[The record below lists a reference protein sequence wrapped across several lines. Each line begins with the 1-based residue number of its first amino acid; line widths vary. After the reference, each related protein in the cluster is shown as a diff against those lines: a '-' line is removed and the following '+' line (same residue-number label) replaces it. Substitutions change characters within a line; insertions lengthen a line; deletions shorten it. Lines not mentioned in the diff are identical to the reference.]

1 MIDGSSVAV
10 RRSLTCAGTV
20 ATVNAVRSRQDGVR
34 VVDVALASA
43 LLVLVEAAVVASRQT
58 RPGPTWL
65 AAVWG
70 ALAVI
75 PLAWRREAPIRVW
88 GISSL
93 SALVAFA
100 NHGSPGVLALAPLI
114 ALYTVATTCPRRV
127 SLTAGAATVIGGT
140 LAVVAS
146 RPSGVRWREA
156 GSVAPKLLFPIV
168 LVAAAWL
175 IGDNL
180 RVRRAYV
187 AELEAKAARAQAD
200 RTADLARAASAERTR
215 IARELHDVVV
225 HHVSVIA
232 VQAGAARLLADQ
244 AGDTSESRQ
253 SWLAVETTAR
263 TALAELREILGLLR
277 SDREPSALTPPP
289 GIDQLDRLIE
299 DVRQAGLSVD
309 ARVEG
314 TPVVL
319 PPAVDLSGYRIVQ
332 EALTNVLKHAGA
344 VPTTVVVRYGD
355 DRLDVEV
362 SNGGP
367 VVPSSTQTMG
377 GHGLEG
383 MRERV
388 ALLGGSFDAH
398 PQVSGGFAVVAS
410 IPARAQVPGEGSVR
424 RGGS

>member
-1 MIDGSSVAV
+1 VSAIP
-10 RRSLTCAGTV
+10 
-20 ATVNAVRSRQDGVR
+20 SRQVR
-34 VVDVALASA
+34 VRIADAALAGG
-43 LLVLVEAAVVASRQT
+43 LLFLVESAIVASRYS
-58 RPGPTWL
+58 RPGPPWL
-65 AAVWG
+65 TAIWG

-75 PLAWRREAPIRVW
+75 PLAWRREEPLWVW
-88 GISSL
+88 GISSVATL
-93 SALVAFA
+93 IALV
-100 NHGSPGVLALAPLI
+100 NHGSPGFVVLAPLI

-127 SLTAGAATVIGGT
+127 SLATGAATVVGGT

-146 RPSGVRWREA
+146 RPRGVRWTEA
-156 GSVAPKLLFPIV
+156 GSATPKLLFPIV
-168 LVAAAWL
+168 LVTAAWL

-200 RTADLARAASAERTR
+200 RAADLARAAAAERTR

-232 VQAGAARLLADQ
+232 VQAGAARMLADQ

-277 SDREPSALTPPP
+277 SDREPSALTPAP
-289 GIDQLDRLIE
+289 GIDQLDRLIQL
-299 DVRQAGLSVD
+299 VRQAGLCVD

-332 EALTNVLKHAGA
+332 EALTNVLKHAGP
-344 VPTTVVVRYGD
+344 VPTTVVVRYDD
-355 DRLDVEV
+355 DRLDIEV
-362 SNGGP
+362 SNAGP
-367 VVPSSTQTMG
+367 VVPSSTQTVG

-388 ALLGGSFDAH
+388 ALLGGSFEAH
-398 PQVSGGFAVVAS
+398 PRSSGGFAVVAS
-410 IPARAQVPGEGSVR
+410 MPTQGTRSG
-424 RGGS
+424 

>member
-1 MIDGSSVAV
+1 VRIIDA
-10 RRSLTCAGTV
+10 
-20 ATVNAVRSRQDGVR
+20 
-34 VVDVALASA
+34 ASA
-43 LLVLVEAAVVASRQT
+43 AALLILVESAVVAHREAK
-58 RPGPTWL
+58 PGPLWL
-65 AAVWG
+65 AALWG

-75 PLAWRREAPIRVW
+75 PLAWRRQAPVW
-88 GISSL
+88 VWAISGL
-93 SALVAFA
+93 TTLIALV
-100 NHGSPGVLALAPLI
+100 NHGAPGFLALAPLI
-114 ALYTVATTCPRRV
+114 ALYTVATTSPRRV
-127 SLTAGAATVIGGT
+127 SLATVAATVIGGT

-146 RPSGVRWREA
+146 RPRGVRWNDF
-156 GSVAPKLLFPIV
+156 GSSTPKVLLPVAIV
-168 LVAAAWL
+168 TAAWL

-200 RTADLARAASAERTR
+200 RAADLARAASAERTR

-232 VQAGAARLLADQ
+232 VQAGAARMLADQ

-289 GIDQLDRLIE
+289 GIDQLNRLIE

-309 ARVEG
+309 AHVEG
-314 TPVVL
+314 KPVVL

-332 EALTNVLKHAGA
+332 EALTNVLKHAGP
-344 VPTTVVVRYGD
+344 VPTTVVIRYGD
-355 DRLDVEV
+355 DRLDIEV
-362 SNGGP
+362 SNAGP
-367 VVPSSTQTMG
+367 FVPSPTRTMG

-398 PQVSGGFAVVAS
+398 PRSSGGFAVVAS
-410 IPARAQVPGEGSVR
+410 IPTRGHVPGDATIRRDGS
-424 RGGS
+424 